1 MPRIATKETYYTTYY
16 ELLRYDPY
24 SKAIFNSIIFLALGQ
39 DYLGLVPYYFP
50 SVGKTDKSL
59 NLRNGRIRHSRDG
72 PTRSENYKDGLKRIK
87 KNVRSRNYTRKSYY
101 NR

>member
-59 NLRNGRIRHSRDG
+59 NVRNGRIRHSRDG

-87 KNVRSRNYTRKSYY
+87 KNVRSRNYTRESYY
-101 NR
+101 YG